1 MPAAR
6 RENQIEI
13 LLRRARQQR
22 RRQERTFTAKA
33 RIPSVVKRCF
43 AEIIGKFW
51 LLKLHLNLLLDELS
65 RNFWFYF
72 IDSFLLLGIRVLF
85 LLWWYSD
92 SVSQM
97 FSPSMDVLD
106 DIISDLSASIILQ
119 TSLLDETLLDDL
131 DITDEFV
138 TVRYHVY
145 WTIIFCKKINYI
157 SSLNFLSFRTLML
170 CLVLSLIWP

>member
-1 MPAAR
+1 M
-6 RENQIEI
+6 
-13 LLRRARQQR
+13 
-22 RRQERTFTAKA
+22 
-33 RIPSVVKRCF
+33 
-43 AEIIGKFW
+43 
-51 LLKLHLNLLLDELS
+51 
-65 RNFWFYF
+65 
-72 IDSFLLLGIRVLF
+72 LF

-138 TVRYHVY
+138 TVSYDVY
-145 WTIIFCKKINYI
+145 CTITLNRKFNYI
-157 SSLNFLSFRTLML
+157 SSFSFFIFRIFML
-170 CLVLSLIWP
+170 CLDLSFI

>member
-1 MPAAR
+1 M
-6 RENQIEI
+6 
-13 LLRRARQQR
+13 
-22 RRQERTFTAKA
+22 
-33 RIPSVVKRCF
+33 
-43 AEIIGKFW
+43 
-51 LLKLHLNLLLDELS
+51 
-65 RNFWFYF
+65 
-72 IDSFLLLGIRVLF
+72 LF

-131 DITDEFV
+131 DLTDEFV

-145 WTIIFCKKINYI
+145 
-157 SSLNFLSFRTLML
+157 
-170 CLVLSLIWP
+170 

>member
-1 MPAAR
+1 M
-6 RENQIEI
+6 
-13 LLRRARQQR
+13 
-22 RRQERTFTAKA
+22 
-33 RIPSVVKRCF
+33 
-43 AEIIGKFW
+43 
-51 LLKLHLNLLLDELS
+51 
-65 RNFWFYF
+65 
-72 IDSFLLLGIRVLF
+72 LF

-145 WTIIFCKKINYI
+145 
-157 SSLNFLSFRTLML
+157 
-170 CLVLSLIWP
+170 